1 MNLQAGPANTKT
13 YLLWSG
19 MVIVL
24 MMIISMPTVIVLSL
38 GMLPTMVARLI
49 DRTEE
54 HFASFCVGGL
64 NMCGVFPYVLK
75 LWTKNHTIGAATE
88 MTCDVF
94 VLATMYAAAGF
105 GWLVYLS
112 IPPVISAF
120 LSVIAQRR
128 MASLRSLQR
137 EIVDEWGPSVA
148 AFDDGETPGGIEP
161 FAD

>member
-1 MNLQAGPANTKT
+1 
-13 YLLWSG
+13 

-24 MMIISMPTVIVLSL
+24 MTIISLPTVIVLSL

-49 DRTEE
+49 DRDDE

-64 NMCGVFPYVLK
+64 NMIGVFPYVLK
-75 LWTKNHTIGAATE
+75 LWTENHTVNAAVE
-88 MTCDVF
+88 MISDVF
-94 VLATMYAAAGF
+94 VLSVMYAAAGF

-128 MASLRSLQR
+128 MGSLRALQR
-137 EIVDEWGPSVA
+137 EIVEEWGPSVA
-148 AFDDGETPGGIEP
+148 AFDDTEDLPDLDELIDE
-161 FAD
+161 DE